1 MEVTGTIVN
10 VLPKQSGTSKAGKAW
25 EKQEFV
31 LEVPGQYPK
40 RILFATLGTEKI
52 QRIMPNLIQGQV
64 RTVFFD
70 IDCREFNGKY
80 YNDVSAYS
88 VQMPRAQQNAP
99 QGGYQGQMQYG
110 YQPQQQSTGQYQTI
124 AQAPVVSAPVVNTP
138 QQAPTQAAQ
147 SDDEALPF

>member
-25 EKQEFV
+25 EKQEFI

-40 RILFATLGTEKI
+40 RILFATLGIEKI
-52 QRIMPNLIQGQV
+52 QRIAPNLIQGQV

-88 VQMPRAQQNAP
+88 VQMPRVQQGAS
-99 QGGYQGQMQYG
+99 QGQPQYG
-110 YQPQQQSTGQYQTI
+110 YQPQSQSAGQYQTI
-124 AQAPVVSAPVVNTP
+124 AQAPVTSAPVVNAP
-138 QQAPTQAAQ
+138 QQTPAQAAQ
-147 SDDEALPF
+147 PETDALPF

>member
-10 VLPKQSGTSKAGKAW
+10 VLPKQSGTSKTGKAW
-25 EKQEFV
+25 EKQEFI

-40 RILFATLGTEKI
+40 HILFATLGTEKI

-88 VQMPRAQQNAP
+88 VQMPRAQQGAP
-99 QGGYQGQMQYG
+99 QGGYQGQPQYG
-110 YQPQQQSTGQYQTI
+110 YQSQRPTGQYQTI
-124 AQAPVVSAPVVNTP
+124 AQAPVASAPVVNAP

-147 SDDEALPF
+147 PDGEALPF

>member
-25 EKQEFV
+25 EKQEFI

-88 VQMPRAQQNAP
+88 VQMPRAQQNTP
-99 QGGYQGQMQYG
+99 QGSYQSQPQYG
-110 YQPQQQSTGQYQTI
+110 YQPQQPAGQYQTI
-124 AQAPVVSAPVVNTP
+124 AQAPVASAPVVNAP

-147 SDDEALPF
+147 PDGEALPF

>member
-25 EKQEFV
+25 EKQEFI

-52 QRIMPNLIQGQV
+52 QRILPNLVQGQV

-88 VQMPRAQQNAP
+88 VQMPRAQQNTP
-99 QGGYQGQMQYG
+99 QGGYQGQ
-110 YQPQQQSTGQYQTI
+110 PQQPAGQYQTI
-124 AQAPVVSAPVVNTP
+124 AQAPVASAPVVYAP

-147 SDDEALPF
+147 PDGEALPF

>member
-25 EKQEFV
+25 EKQEFI

-52 QRIMPNLIQGQV
+52 QRILPNLVQGQV

-88 VQMPRAQQNAP
+88 VQMPKAQQNTP
-99 QGGYQGQMQYG
+99 QGGYQGQPQYG
-110 YQPQQQSTGQYQTI
+110 YQPQQTAAGQYQTI
-124 AQAPVVSAPVVNTP
+124 AQAPVASAPVVYAP

-147 SDDEALPF
+147 SDGEALPF